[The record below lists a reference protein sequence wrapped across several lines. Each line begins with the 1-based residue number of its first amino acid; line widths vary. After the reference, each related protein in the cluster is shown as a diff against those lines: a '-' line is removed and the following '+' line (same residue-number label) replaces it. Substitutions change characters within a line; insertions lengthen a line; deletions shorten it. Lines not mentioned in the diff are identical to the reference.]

1 MNRLLLVVV
10 FTFVSVSMF
19 GQAKQ
24 ESPVDH
30 MNALNALEEN
40 LQKKYLSYMSEVA
53 HGSRARKMEKRRTEL
68 ITSISDAIRDGGK
81 LKAYKGDASLKE
93 AFKQYWIVLHTIFK
107 EDYHKIVDMEEIAE
121 RSYDA
126 MEQYLLI
133 QEEAGRKLHNA
144 HAKISPAY
152 EKFAAS
158 HNVRLVEGQTSK
170 LAKKLEETGK
180 VSSYMNKLFLIFFK
194 SNVQE
199 QSMLEALKKNDL
211 NGVEQSRSSL
221 LKFSTEGLARLDT
234 LEKFNGDASMIVA
247 CRKVLEFHKEEAES
261 KANYMSEFLMK
272 KDEFEKIRKA
282 FETKPANS
290 RTQADINAFNKSVDE
305 YNRAVNDFN
314 KSSASLDASRE
325 KVMNNWETTRKRFMD
340 QHVPHKI

>member
-1 MNRLLLVVV
+1 
-10 FTFVSVSMF
+10 
-19 GQAKQ
+19 
-24 ESPVDH
+24 
-30 MNALNALEEN
+30 
-40 LQKKYLSYMSEVA
+40 
-53 HGSRARKMEKRRTEL
+53 
-68 ITSISDAIRDGGK
+68 
-81 LKAYKGDASLKE
+81 
-93 AFKQYWIVLHTIFK
+93 
-107 EDYHKIVDMEEIAE
+107 
-121 RSYDA
+121 
-126 MEQYLLI
+126 
-133 QEEAGRKLHNA
+133 
-144 HAKISPAY
+144 
-152 EKFAAS
+152 
-158 HNVRLVEGQTSK
+158 
-170 LAKKLEETGK
+170 
-180 VSSYMNKLFLIFFK
+180 
-194 SNVQE
+194 
-199 QSMLEALKKNDL
+199 MLEALKKNDL